1 MLRVCIET
9 SDGELIDVCTCE
21 DEEKVVRK
29 IIQGYENIWWNT
41 LQSRGTS
48 NDPII
53 QNWEGS
59 TTVVESVEEPG
70 EFDTFFRN
78 KRAYFF
84 EV

>member
-9 SDGELIDVCTCE
+9 SDGELIDVCRCE
-21 DEEKVVRK
+21 NEEKVVRK

-41 LQSRGTS
+41 LQSGGTS

-59 TTVVESVEEPG
+59 TTLIESVEEPG